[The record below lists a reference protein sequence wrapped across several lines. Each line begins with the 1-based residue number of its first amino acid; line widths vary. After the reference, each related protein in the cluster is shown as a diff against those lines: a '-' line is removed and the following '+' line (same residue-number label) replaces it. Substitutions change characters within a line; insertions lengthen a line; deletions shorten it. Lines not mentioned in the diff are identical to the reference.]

1 MRPLRVAYVLLYFPR
16 LTETF
21 VAEEI
26 RGMRSHGAD
35 VRIISLLKPAREPV
49 QAVSEG
55 LMDSVWCAPTL
66 RAPMLWRA
74 QLHFLLRAPRLYFG
88 LLVEL
93 MRQPMPRRPVSLLLK
108 RLLVFLKAVTA
119 AQYLEGKE
127 IQLVHAHFA
136 WLSGGAAW
144 ICARLLDLP
153 FTVTVHAYDIFS
165 HKNDLLPL
173 VSRGAARVIAVSEY
187 NRSQVAARGECAAA
201 AISVIH
207 TGVDCSKLRDRSRS
221 YQPQARSAELS
232 ILSVGSLVAKKGHR
246 YLVEAC
252 GELAERGLEFSC
264 TIIGGGPDEASLRN
278 QIRARGLEE
287 RVKLRGACLQDEV
300 ITAYLEH
307 DVFVLSSIVV
317 SDGDRD
323 GIPVVLME
331 AGAMGLPLVSTTVSG
346 IPELVRHRQ
355 NGLLVTPGSS
365 VALAEAI
372 ADLALDPVKRNLLG
386 RNARSLV
393 EAQFNIETNSAELMG
408 LFQHTIDQWAH
419 ARIEAQNQV
428 IEGKPVNPIGQSDEV
443 GHDLV

>member
-26 RGMRSHGAD
+26 RGIRSHGAD

-55 LMDSVWCAPTL
+55 LMDSVWCAPAL
-66 RAPMLWRA
+66 REPMLWRA
-74 QLHFLLRAPRLYFG
+74 QLHFLLRAPRLYLG

-93 MRQPMPRRPVSLLLK
+93 MRQPLPRRPVSLLLK
-108 RLLVFLKAVTA
+108 RLLVFLKAVA
-119 AQYLEGKE
+119 AAHYLESTE

-144 ICARLLDLP
+144 VCARLLDLP

-173 VSRGAARVIAVSEY
+173 VTRGAARVIAVSEY
-187 NRSQVAARGECAAA
+187 NHSQVVAGGLCPAAS
-201 AISVIH
+201 ISVIH
-207 TGVDCSKLRDRSRS
+207 TGVDGSKFRDHSRRR
-221 YQPQARSAELS
+221 QARIRSAKLN

-246 YLVEAC
+246 YLIEAC
-252 GELAERGLEFSC
+252 RNLAESGLEFNC
-264 TIIGGGPDEASLRN
+264 TIIGGGPDETNLRN
-278 QIRARGLEE
+278 QIWACGLED
-287 RVKLRGACLQDEV
+287 RVNLRGARLQDEV

-346 IPELVRHRQ
+346 IPELVRH
-355 NGLLVTPGSS
+355 GVTGWLVPPGDSA
-365 VALAEAI
+365 ALAEAI
-372 ADLALDPVKRNLLG
+372 AALAVDPELR
-386 RNARSLV
+386 ARLAARAREWV
-393 EAQFNIETNSAELMG
+393 EAEFEIHANVDKLARVLQEAIEMWRPVPG
-408 LFQHTIDQWAH
+408 
-419 ARIEAQNQV
+419 EADRQGADG
-428 IEGKPVNPIGQSDEV
+428 EWPTEPALSDAIN
-443 GHDLV
+443 